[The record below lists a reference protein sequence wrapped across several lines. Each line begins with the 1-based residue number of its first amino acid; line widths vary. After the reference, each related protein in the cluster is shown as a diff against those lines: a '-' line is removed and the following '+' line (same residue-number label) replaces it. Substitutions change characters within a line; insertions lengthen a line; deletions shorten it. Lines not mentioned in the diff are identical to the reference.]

1 MRARAFFLLLL
12 PSPKERSIFMSRQMS
27 RKPGPSLDDVI
38 KVPSLRPTLQLG
50 DPLGTTLDGEVALD
64 VESGAVDN
72 LIEKNQVNNLPL
84 GFEMTWK
91 RWH

>member
-1 MRARAFFLLLL
+1 
-12 PSPKERSIFMSRQMS
+12 MSRQMS
-27 RKPGPSLDDVI
+27 RKPGSSLDDVT

-50 DPLGTTLDGEVALD
+50 EPLGTTLDGEVALD

-84 GFEMTWK
+84 GFETS
-91 RWH
+91 